1 MKAII
6 RDKPKRRIKGKQP
19 EKVKEAVPLHRA
31 FQKAP
36 EHVRKSPHMMQDL
49 KAKLMEVPIG
59 PNVKENY
66 KRMND
71 VREAHL
77 NEQRRKNVENE
88 WAALNLGVL
97 PLRAA
102 PTLEQARA
110 GQSGGMR

>member
-1 MKAII
+1 MTQGWPEPAPWIQKRVKAII
-6 RDKPKRRIKGKQP
+6 REKPKRRIKGKQP

-36 EHVRKSPHMMQDL
+36 EHVRKSPYMMQDL

-88 WAALNLGVL
+88 WA
-97 PLRAA
+97 RM
-102 PTLEQARA
+102 TL
-110 GQSGGMR
+110 SLIHI